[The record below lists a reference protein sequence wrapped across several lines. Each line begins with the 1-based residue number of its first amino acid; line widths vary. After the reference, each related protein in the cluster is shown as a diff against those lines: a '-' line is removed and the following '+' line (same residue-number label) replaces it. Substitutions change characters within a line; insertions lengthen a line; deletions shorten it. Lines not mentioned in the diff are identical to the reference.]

1 MAQFGASPREE
12 VGFGLPT
19 ILVKKSHKRVKLGL
33 LKERELEGPKDGKPT

>member
-19 ILVKKSHKRVKLGL
+19 ILVKKSHKI
-33 LKERELEGPKDGKPT
+33 EGGKARSSKGEGIGRA

>member
-19 ILVKKSHKRVKLGL
+19 ILVVKKAHKI
-33 LKERELEGPKDGKPT
+33 EGGKARSSKGEGIGRA